1 MLCLCDERDIV
12 KVRGGWE
19 GREALALNFTWQA
32 WSEDSEVTGSTLHSP
47 HGVFCRNFAD
57 YVRVSSS

>member
-1 MLCLCDERDIV
+1 VVGKAERPS
-12 KVRGGWE
+12 
-19 GREALALNFTWQA
+19 

-57 YVRVSSS
+57 YVGVSSS

>member
-1 MLCLCDERDIV
+1 V
-12 KVRGGWE
+12 VGKA
-19 GREALALNFTWQA
+19 EALALNFTWQV